1 MLEVGTCRTQWE
13 RNPEEMNASKK
24 LVSWMFVA
32 AAFGSTAAA
41 CGDDNDTN
49 TTTTV
54 AASAD
59 TTAGEDSGDDGDAV
73 SSNPDVAAFCQSAEE
88 LGAEFKKVMA
98 DPTSGDVTALTAT
111 ANELTTQAATLSS
124 ASPADA
130 QVISDCLTAMSTAM
144 TGG

>member
-1 MLEVGTCRTQWE
+1 
-13 RNPEEMNASKK
+13 MNASKK

-41 CGDDNDTN
+41 CGDDDDTKS
-49 TTTTV
+49 TTTI
-54 AASAD
+54 AAGVDA
-59 TTAGEDSGDDGDAV
+59 TTGEDSGDSGSGSGEA
-73 SSNPDVAAFCQSAEE
+73 SSNPDVVAFCKSAEE
-88 LGAEFKKVMA
+88 LGVEFKKVMA